1 MKKLDCRHVDII
13 YLNDSSI
20 KLNLDYITDEELP
33 TVSVVTPTRNR
44 SHFIDLMIRNWNRID
59 YPIEKIEWIILDDS
73 DKVSN
78 DIQTKLKNARNSD
91 KIRYKHVN
99 VGKTPMTIGA
109 KRNKLVELANN
120 EYIVHMDDDDWYP
133 PESVS
138 ARIRILLDHQKKIGK
153 ETEDALGCFGCTKS
167 LCIDLITNQM
177 FEAYD
182 PSDAS
187 DGAPATVSESTM
199 AYSKKYWLKQ
209 KFNDECKMTECLDFI
224 KNRDSTVCSG
234 PSVFIIVQFSHT
246 NNTVNRRVK
255 KNMLS
260 QTNGDRFIK
269 GMSTYDSSVY
279 DKTRAVVLK
288 EIPSFRQSIK
298 MIEESK
304 HMTLNKFRNF
314 IRTLGNDVLQ
324 NPLFID
330 YMRVKLKNKETS
342 TGKDVIYYCGPGNYL
357 HFTSAWNPES
367 EILGGSEEAVIA
379 LSFELASRGYNVT
392 VYCVLPESSKKTYTD
407 SKGNKVNYRNY
418 WEWSPYDINDYNIIW
433 RDPSN
438 CSLCKNGKT
447 FLDLHDALDHT
458 YLESVPKDVTIM
470 TKSEYHKKI
479 IQTSTSM
486 IVPNGIYPILN
497 NNSIQ
502 KNMMLCTSSPDRCLG
517 ALLRMLPII
526 RTEVPDAEI
535 HWAYGFKSGIAK
547 GGIENDNR
555 PEVKEWTQSIK
566 KLINE
571 TEGFVDLGRLNQKD
585 ISELYKKAD
594 IFVYPTRFPEIDCI
608 SLTKAMSAGAVPL
621 VTPAGAMAEKMGIKF
636 QCAQNVSNNVSIDSS
651 LESGTLFDN
660 YVKEVI
666 KTLKNERKN
675 THEMQRNTN
684 EKYNWST
691 VTDQWVK
698 YF

>member
-1 MKKLDCRHVDII
+1 MKKLDCRHVDIT

-20 KLNLDYITDEELP
+20 KLNLDYITDGELP

-73 DKVSN
+73 DKQSIDVE
-78 DIQTKLKNARNSD
+78 TKLKNARNSD
-91 KIRYKHVN
+91 KIRYIKDA
-99 VGKTPMTIGA
+99 GPMTIGY
-109 KRNKLVELANN
+109 KRNKLAELANN

-138 ARIRILLDHQKKIGK
+138 ARIRILLDHQKKIK
-153 ETEDALGCFGCTKS
+153 DPLGCFGCTKS

-182 PSDAS
+182 PSDS
-187 DGAPATVSESTM
+187 PDGAPATVSESTM
-199 AYSKKYWLKQ
+199 AYSKKYWQLQ

-224 KNRDSTVCSG
+224 KDRDSTVCSG

-255 KNMLS
+255 RDILS
-260 QTNGDRFIK
+260 QTNGYRFIK

-288 EIPSFRQSIK
+288 EIPSFRESIK

-314 IRTLGNDVLQ
+314 VRTLGKDVLQ

-330 YMRVKLKNKETS
+330 YMRVKLKSKETS
-342 TGKDVIYYCGPGNYL
+342 TGKDVVYYCGPGNYL

-367 EILGGSEEAVIA
+367 EILGGSEEAVIT

-407 SKGNKVNYRNY
+407 SKFNKVNYRNY

-447 FLDLHDALDHT
+447 FLDLHDALDPT
-458 YLESVPKDVTIM
+458 YLESVPTGVEIM
-470 TKSEYHKKI
+470 VKSKYHQQLLRSGLNMRI
-479 IQTSTSM
+479 I
-486 IVPNGIYPILN
+486 PNGIYPIDSTN
-497 NNSIQ
+497 KNIQ

-517 ALLRMLPII
+517 SLLRMLPII
-526 RTEVPDAEI
+526 RTEIPDAEI

-547 GGIENDNR
+547 GGLENDNR
-555 PEVKEWTQSIK
+555 PEVKQWTQFIK
-566 KLINE
+566 KLILE

-585 ISELYKKAD
+585 IGNLYLRAD
-594 IFVYPTRFPEIDCI
+594 LFVYPTRFPEIDCI
-608 SLTKAMSAGAVPL
+608 SLTKAMSAGAVPV
-621 VTPAGAMAEKMGIKF
+621 VTPAGAMAEKMSIKF
-636 QCAQNVSNNVSIDSS
+636 QCAQNVSNIDSS
-651 LESGTLFDN
+651 LESGALFDN

-675 THEMQRNTN
+675 TDSMQKKTN

-691 VTDQWVK
+691 ITDQWVK